1 VQSRQARYESK
12 PAREGPLSGLREKQK
27 ADRRRRIIEAA
38 RKLFAEVG
46 PDATTIEAIA
56 EAAGVSGVTVHN
68 YYGTKSGVLLALV
81 AESDREL
88 LQKMARVLPGR
99 ADNVIDLA
107 QAFAAIIRDHAI
119 TFLDKGIWRQVI
131 AASIAEAG
139 SRFGKSYHTLDHQ
152 LALVLV
158 REIEALQGIGRVAND
173 VSAYDLGKAIFSL
186 QNMRF
191 VHFIS
196 LEAMTDAESDE
207 LFRRDLCS
215 IFAALPPERRELA
228 ARACGPKGD

>member
-1 VQSRQARYESK
+1 V
-12 PAREGPLSGLREKQK
+12 SGLREKQK

-38 RKLFAEVG
+38 RKLFAEAG
-46 PDATTIEAIA
+46 ADATTIEAIA

-88 LQKMARVLPGR
+88 LQKMDRELPGK
-99 ADNVIDLA
+99 ADNLTDLA
-107 QAFAAIIRDHAI
+107 LRFAAIIRDHAI

-131 AASIAEAG
+131 AASIVDAG
-139 SRFGKSYHTLDHQ
+139 SRFGKSYHSLDHQ

-158 REIEALQGIGRVAND
+158 REIEALQELGRVAAE
-173 VSAYDLGKAIFSL
+173 VSPYDLGKAIFSL

-191 VHFIS
+191 VHFIA
-196 LEAMTDAESDE
+196 LDTMTDAESHE
-207 LFRRDLCS
+207 VFHRDLCS
-215 IFAALPPERRELA
+215 LLA
-228 ARACGPKGD
+228 ARPAANG